1 MCLYLSIPLHFCIS
15 RHIVTFSSLCLL
27 ILLSTSPCYSPSKHL
42 RPYLVLSPPSILAL
56 THYELLAALMYSQ
69 YSLYHISTAAV
80 RQEVRGEEERKKRNK
95 EGGRGE
101 TFVLLI
107 SALKDTITSHSIL
120 SMFYTS
126 PGPHAFALPR
136 SLHVRPIF

>member
-1 MCLYLSIPLHFCIS
+1 MHPQFSTFACPGSLSPFPLPLPLPLIPSYYHS
-15 RHIVTFSSLCLL
+15 
-27 ILLSTSPCYSPSKHL
+27 
-42 RPYLVLSPPSILAL
+42 LVLSPPSALAL

-80 RQEVRGEEERKKRNK
+80 CKERDRKRKSGGKGMKKERERGW
-95 EGGRGE
+95 RGDICS
-101 TFVLLI
+101 THL
-107 SALKDTITSHSIL
+107 SAKDTITSHSIL

-136 SLHVRPIF
+136 SPCVRPIF